1 MTQPLRIT
9 IEKLVH
15 GGSGMGG
22 AEGKR
27 IFVPYSAPG
36 DVLDVEVKT
45 DHGGFAEGQIVSVV
59 KPAPCRAEPRCPV
72 FGLCGGCQWQHLS
85 YETQLEAKRGI
96 LKETLSRI
104 GKIQSPE
111 VMETLPSPKQWNYR
125 NRIQLHV
132 DSKGRVG
139 FYRQKSKEVVEF
151 GGCAIADERIN
162 EELRRRREEIAAR
175 DRGIA
180 ICADGGGG
188 TARLAS
194 KESCA
199 AGGSFAQVNTE
210 QNENLKAVVAEWL
223 GEVPHET
230 VLELYAGSGNLTFPC
245 ARVAGCIFA
254 SDVDARAIAS
264 AREKQAALGICNVEF
279 SCAAA
284 GKATAKLRGRC
295 DAVLVDPPRKGCGE
309 VIGDVTALKPASV
322 LYVSCDPATLARD
335 ALALAGAGFRLK
347 RSLPID
353 MFPQT
358 FHVESL
364 NLFSLEK

>member
-1 MTQPLRIT
+1 MTQPLKIT

-15 GGSGMGG
+15 GGSGMGQ

-36 DVLDVEVKT
+36 DILDVEVKA
-45 DHGGFAEGQIVSVV
+45 DHGGFAEAEIASIAE
-59 KPAPCRAEPRCPV
+59 PAPCRVEPRCPV
-72 FGLCGGCQWQHLS
+72 FGACGGCQWQHLS

-104 GKIQSPE
+104 GKIQNPE

-139 FYRQKSKEVVEF
+139 FYRPRSKEVVEF
-151 GGCAIADERIN
+151 DACAIADEGIN
-162 EELRRRREEIAAR
+162 ALLRLRRKEIATR

-180 ICADGGGG
+180 ICADGGGNP
-188 TARLAS
+188 ARLAS
-194 KESCA
+194 KENCA
-199 AGGSFAQVNTE
+199 SGGSFAQVNTG
-210 QNENLKAVVAEWL
+210 QNENLKGVVARWL
-223 GEVPHET
+223 GEVPHEN

-245 ARVAGCIFA
+245 AKVAGCIFA

-264 AREKQAALGICNVEF
+264 ARERQAALGICNVEF
-279 SCAAA
+279 SCASA
-284 GKATAKLRGRC
+284 GKAAAKLRGRC

-309 VIGDVTALKPASV
+309 VIEHVTALKAASV

-335 ALALAGAGFRLK
+335 ALSLARAGYRLE